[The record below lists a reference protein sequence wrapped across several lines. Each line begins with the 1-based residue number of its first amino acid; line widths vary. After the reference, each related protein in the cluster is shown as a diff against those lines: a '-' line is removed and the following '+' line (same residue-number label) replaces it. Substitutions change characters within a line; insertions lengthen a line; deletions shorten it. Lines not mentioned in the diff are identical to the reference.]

1 MPLPMSPVCTN
12 DPNPAPIPANAGTD
26 MAPRVAPSAPVPAN
40 AGSPKLNSRGRTI

>member
-12 DPNPAPIPANAGTD
+12 DPKPAPTPANAGTD
-26 MAPRVAPSAPVPAN
+26 IAPRVAPSAPEPAS